1 MPPKSPSAAAVGTAP
16 ASNTEG
22 RSVTENAQVS
32 VSGEGGEVLPVNI
45 DPEERQARLRE
56 LREQIASGTYKP
68 DAREV
73 AAKIV
78 EASLRGRG

>member
-1 MPPKSPSAAAVGTAP
+1 MPPKGPSAAAVGTAP
-16 ASNTEG
+16 ASNTEV
-22 RSVTENAQVS
+22 RSVTKDVQVS

>member
-1 MPPKSPSAAAVGTAP
+1 MPPKGPSAAAVGAAP
-16 ASNTEG
+16 AVSTED

-32 VSGEGGEVLPVNI
+32 VSEEGGEVLAANVTRK
-45 DPEERQARLRE
+45 ERKARLRE

-73 AAKIV
+73 AAKIL